1 MNIADKLKA
10 ATQRLA
16 DSDSPRLDAEVLLA
30 LVLGK
35 PRSHLMAWPE
45 RELSAAEQAAFDGL
59 VEKRR
64 QGVPVAHLTGERE
77 FWSLPLEV
85 EPHTLIPRPDTEL
98 LVELALQRIPAG
110 RRCRIAD
117 LGTGSG
123 AVALAI
129 ASERPHSEV
138 LATDRSPASLE
149 LARRNA
155 RRLGLRN
162 LAFVCG
168 DWCDAL
174 RDASLDLLVSNPPYI
189 AEADPHLARGDLR
202 HEPRQA
208 LAAGADGLDAL
219 RVLAEQASRVLRPG
233 AWVLLEHGW
242 EQGEDVRRLLDK
254 QGLIDTETFPDLAG
268 RARVTGGRRAP

>member
-242 EQGEDVRRLLDK
+242 EQGE
-254 QGLIDTETFPDLAG
+254 
-268 RARVTGGRRAP
+268 